1 MATSPGA
8 MEAYWQDDFKPLEAA
23 GKAVLAALRADETA
37 PDADLYRR
45 MISSGPGSHLYFDS
59 KETTV
64 HRRTVPL
71 PPYLQQQLKTTRM
84 AVLMGLFPEA
94 DLVWMSVD
102 DKLFLWSSDIAA
114 SASGMEDFCSFA
126 VPTGQCVVS
135 VGLVKPKKGEDGLKT
150 VERICE
156 NLFLY

>member
-1 MATSPGA
+1 MAAAPVGA

-37 PDADLYRR
+37 SDADLYRR
-45 MISSGPGSHLYFDS
+45 IISSGPGSHLYFDS
-59 KETTV
+59 KETMV

-71 PPYLQQQLKTTRM
+71 PPYLQQQLKSTRM

-94 DLVWMSVD
+94 NFVWMTVD
-102 DKLFLWSSDIAA
+102 DKLFLWSSDIASGA
-114 SASGMEDFCSFA
+114 PGGMEDFCSFA

-135 VGLVKPKKGEDGLKT
+135 VGLVKPKKGKKWSRST
-150 VERICE
+150 I
-156 NLFLY
+156 